1 MVKVYVLF
9 QGRYNSIDKE
19 MTGVFS
25 SVESARKKA
34 EFVVAEDEMSG
45 MGTYAAG
52 PGISY
57 AADSGI
63 LFRGQLENP
72 YSLWVV
78 EKELVN

>member
-9 QGRYNSIDKE
+9 QGRYNSIDKQ
-19 MTGVFS
+19 MIGVFS
-25 SVESARKKA
+25 SVEGAKKRA
-34 EFVVAEDEMSG
+34 ELIAVEDDCSGLGAYAE
-45 MGTYAAG
+45 G

-57 AADSGI
+57 SADSGI

-78 EKELVN
+78 ESELGN

>member
-19 MTGVFS
+19 MIGVFS
-25 SVESARKKA
+25 SVDAARKKA
-34 EFVVAEDEMSG
+34 ELIIAEDEISG
-45 MGTYAAG
+45 LGTYAAG

-57 AADSGI
+57 VADSGI